1 MNARTIGLFVFVL
14 TVSLIA
20 SAGST
25 CANSTIL
32 SAAGSKLDFDFVA
45 ANGDNF
51 YQFQAFAGRSYS
63 VEVHEDY
70 DDSNTPPLAVTVAE
84 DSKGRCS
91 TIILRSALGRKKIT

>member
-20 SAGST
+20 SAGTT
-25 CANSTIL
+25 CATSTVL

-51 YQFQAFAGRSYS
+51 YQFQGFAGRSYS

-70 DDSNTPPLAVTVAE
+70 DDSGTPPLTVTVA
-84 DSKGRCS
+84 DPS
-91 TIILRSALGRKKIT
+91 SACPGITQTAGTTDTSA